1 MFTARIV
8 VLANAPRTCGAGLVS
23 GSDDK
28 PATVEPALLQRAVN
42 ASPDSS
48 NFGAGETAKP
58 ANLLR
63 LTRPG
68 AVALNL
74 DGIRD
79 SLASRT
85 APQK

>member
-8 VLANAPRTCGAGLVS
+8 VLANARGTCGSGLVS

-28 PATVEPALLQRAVN
+28 PATVEPALLQRAI
-42 ASPDSS
+42 
-48 NFGAGETAKP
+48 
-58 ANLLR
+58 
-63 LTRPG
+63 
-68 AVALNL
+68 ALDP

-79 SLASRT
+79 SLARRN